1 MFLVTWVFFLWED
14 EIQDTGYKMQDA
26 GYRIQDT
33 GYMYPKMWQLIMLY
47 LILKIYLFTIR
58 VSGILR

>member
-47 LILKIYLFTIR
+47 L
-58 VSGILR
+58 